1 MRPRLDLELPR
12 PPRWSRRAIGASLL
26 LHLLLLRVIVFSGW
40 VPRLIVPVADPVVLA
55 PLPATGEA
63 RTPLVMPSPAMR
75 AGVRR
80 LAGAQPLPGGA
91 AAARPAQARLPETP
105 PAQMTPV
112 APPVAADSGAASPLA
127 HRIAP
132 GLARGKLWVAPLP
145 LPPQELAQRLQ
156 RSHVALV
163 DSAVTATI
171 QAFLDSIAADPASKA
186 TALPSW
192 TTTIAGR
199 KFGLDSRNIYIAGLK
214 IPAAVLA
221 LLHLPSGNESK
232 AFDRSGWLYDD
243 LRIAAQRSA
252 NMADFKRE
260 ISEIRERKER
270 EREFDRNQRTAPP
283 REDQQ

>member
-1 MRPRLDLELPR
+1 M
-12 PPRWSRRAIGASLL
+12 
-26 LHLLLLRVIVFSGW
+26 LLRVIVFSGW
-40 VPRLIVPVADPVVLA
+40 VPQLIAPETDPVVLA
-55 PLPATGEA
+55 PLPATGEPRA
-63 RTPLVMPSPAMR
+63 PLVMRAPAIRASP
-75 AGVRR
+75 RR
-80 LAGAQPLPGGA
+80 SAGAQPLPGGA
-91 AAARPAQARLPETP
+91 AAVRPELARPPEAP
-105 PAQMTPV
+105 PAPV
-112 APPVAADSGAASPLA
+112 RASPPRTAADSGAASPLA
-127 HRIAP
+127 RRIAP
-132 GLARGKLWVAPLP
+132 GLARGRLWVAPLP

-270 EREFDRNQRTAPP
+270 EREFDRNQRTAPAK
-283 REDQQ
+283 EDQQ